1 MSREN
6 VGRLRQL
13 LSEAVPSQQVKSID
27 ESDAW
32 RRYQAFA
39 ENDPLP
45 DLDTSTRARQIRN
58 VNRIAVCYGWAR
70 EIQSF
75 LDRHDCA
82 GIGSLSDVQVEQL
95 NRRMVTL
102 EDCVQN
108 GCDPPD
114 MPAAR

>member
-1 MSREN
+1 MSREK
-6 VGRLRQL
+6 VSRLRQL
-13 LSEAVPSQQVKSID
+13 LGEAVPQQPVKTV
-27 ESDAW
+27 EEADAW

-58 VNRIAVCYGWAR
+58 VNRIACSYGWAR
-70 EIQSF
+70 EIQHF
-75 LDRHDCA
+75 LDSHDVA
-82 GIGSLSDVQVEQL
+82 GIGSLTDAQVERLHQ
-95 NRRMVTL
+95 RFVVL
-102 EDCVQN
+102 ENCVQD